1 MRVNRNKSYLSLPV
15 AAFVLIAASGTAF
28 AEESTLDATLTA
40 NIRET
45 TCDMKLVGG
54 LGSDTKQNITVSIP
68 GRSNYFI
75 PLADGQA
82 GKASATFKLVI
93 VECPESLTSLKTT
106 INGTADSRLTTGLA
120 NQIAKAEGGAEYAA
134 LEIARSIAID
144 APFTIGDSSETG
156 GLVWT
161 RDEIDQKE
169 VSLTATLRET
179 QSGLMTIGKFTTI
192 ATFNFSY
199 E

>member
-54 LGSDTKQNITVSIP
+54 EGSDTNRTATVTVP
-68 GRSNYFI
+68 GRSNIWI

-82 GKASATFKLVI
+82 GKATSAFKLEI
-93 VECPESLTSLKTT
+93 VECPASLTSLKTT
-106 INGTADSRLTTGLA
+106 IKGTSSPLLKTGLE
-120 NQIAKAEGGAEYAA
+120 NKIAKADGGAEYAA
-134 LEIARSIAID
+134 LEIARSTATD
-144 APFTIGDSSETG
+144 APFTINSDVNAER
-156 GLVWT
+156 LVWT
-161 RDEIDQKE
+161 KDEISQKE

-179 QSGLMTIGKFTTI
+179 QSGSMTIGSFTTV
-192 ATFNFSY
+192 ATFEFSY